1 MSENY
6 ESLSLVP
13 IVCKYCKDYVT
24 FIEFDIDL
32 HFCDEHDIRYNSQ
45 IKDLINE
52 GKKLGAKLSQDSIQ
66 QLELEF
72 FKRRDEPTSDV
83 KKEDV
88 IEGHNIRK
96 TLPILRRLFQ

>member
-52 GKKLGAKLSQDSIQ
+52 GKKLGAKSSQDSIQ